1 MATAGPPQSFKPSAP
16 GAPRAEPAERPTRR
30 ARSNVPIRARAREE
44 REDSSPWLDSDVV
57 PFGGQRWPSLGATIS
72 AQTRREE
79 NEYSGWQMPFPYE
92 LPSGEPCPVCA
103 LGECG
108 DVNCPAYRP
117 RRPEIRAQIEE
128 AVLRHAAQR
137 FANSGI
143 NTYVSVG
150 AGLLAQDWMIIEK
163 LRQQAA
169 ELQPSRVV
177 FVDLQR
183 AQPVIACEG
192 KKLSAEEGGLDLAQ
206 LGFAG
211 ELGFEFS
218 FSAVI
223 NFQGESCYGSR
234 LFDFCNGEA
243 QVAAAGA
250 WIPNQP
256 HSYLFTVSSTGVM
269 RIYIDN
275 QLAISQPGHP
285 PERKVRTKLYLG
297 RSSNSQVMFCGDMR
311 KIQSQRALNQ
321 FARWFAN
328 DLSVYTF
335 GSFASYAAA
344 AAEDSRFQA
353 DLLLQIDLHEE
364 IDGFD
369 DLAKKVLSS
378 QGMAMSLAA
387 PGRSWRREGA
397 KVVQF
402 EVECEALTHLEM
414 QKRQPWVFFGPGKS
428 GRNHFCEEE
437 SREVMFSGNPHEV
450 PVKQAL
456 LRTQLPTARSGS
468 AQSAQRTL
476 RCHKELEDDR
486 VTELGLH
493 RKELQTCETVDLA
506 ENKFTHEALRYILPY
521 CLQFSG
527 RVYEETTKRPR
538 LEPSTFSELVEFG
551 ESCEHDDW
559 IGSPPMP
566 PMPSPEKMCSGLS
579 SSDFTL
585 DLEDLPPAKAP
596 PKPSAVGSTG
606 DWAFPPK
613 PPVET
618 QGSDLPGALPGAE
631 ALQAP
636 NVASRCQLIPRK
648 DVQMGVKLKHSQS
661 QAREA
666 MMAKVDELRAWQEY
680 LEARK
685 RFINL
690 CDEWPDHEPEPKAA
704 TQPTEVYRRGF
715 ETESGSSYPRPK

>member
-1 MATAGPPQSFKPSAP
+1 
-16 GAPRAEPAERPTRR
+16 
-30 ARSNVPIRARAREE
+30 
-44 REDSSPWLDSDVV
+44 
-57 PFGGQRWPSLGATIS
+57 
-72 AQTRREE
+72 
-79 NEYSGWQMPFPYE
+79 
-92 LPSGEPCPVCA
+92 
-103 LGECG
+103 
-108 DVNCPAYRP
+108 
-117 RRPEIRAQIEE
+117 
-128 AVLRHAAQR
+128 
-137 FANSGI
+137 
-143 NTYVSVG
+143 
-150 AGLLAQDWMIIEK
+150 
-163 LRQQAA
+163 
-169 ELQPSRVV
+169 
-177 FVDLQR
+177 
-183 AQPVIACEG
+183 
-192 KKLSAEEGGLDLAQ
+192 
-206 LGFAG
+206 
-211 ELGFEFS
+211 
-218 FSAVI
+218 
-223 NFQGESCYGSR
+223 
-234 LFDFCNGEA
+234 
-243 QVAAAGA
+243 
-250 WIPNQP
+250 
-256 HSYLFTVSSTGVM
+256 
-269 RIYIDN
+269 
-275 QLAISQPGHP
+275 
-285 PERKVRTKLYLG
+285 
-297 RSSNSQVMFCGDMR
+297 
-311 KIQSQRALNQ
+311 
-321 FARWFAN
+321 
-328 DLSVYTF
+328 
-335 GSFASYAAA
+335 
-344 AAEDSRFQA
+344 
-353 DLLLQIDLHEE
+353 
-364 IDGFD
+364 
-369 DLAKKVLSS
+369 
-378 QGMAMSLAA
+378 
-387 PGRSWRREGA
+387 
-397 KVVQF
+397 
-402 EVECEALTHLEM
+402 
-414 QKRQPWVFFGPGKS
+414 
-428 GRNHFCEEE
+428 
-437 SREVMFSGNPHEV
+437 MFSGNPHEV

-527 RVYEETTKRPR
+527 LEILKLYKNDIGDEGAELLADFCEGSSSLRELHLSHNRIRAHGAVVIVHAAERSRTSSTRTPLWLRLERNAVEHPADIADALQQKLSVCLRLDRRQCNSQHCAKNCKVHLPYFLLQSGAGDGVEEVRKQKEMETGVYEETTKRPR

-606 DWAFPPK
+606 RRSNRKHPELKARVHEFPPK

-690 CDEWPDHEPEPKAA
+690 CDEWPDHEPEEDIA
-704 TQPTEVYRRGF
+704 E
-715 ETESGSSYPRPK
+715 ESVPGPGPGRQRAVLLIDT